1 MGEPLPLPEVV
12 LWQSTKL
19 QWPAKVLNRDKD
31 MVEIMQLGKN
41 KKRRRVGADTISPFV
56 FSVVSAKNSD
66 QRLAFQ
72 EVRDMV
78 DKQ

>member
-41 KKRRRVGADTISPFV
+41 KRRRVGVDTISPFV

>member
-1 MGEPLPLPEVV
+1 MVI
-12 LWQSTKL
+12 WKSQKL
-19 QWPAKVLNRDKD
+19 QWPVKVLKREED
-31 MVEIMQLGKN
+31 MLEILQLGKN

-66 QRLAFQ
+66 QRLAFR
-72 EVRDMV
+72 EARDMV